1 MAWGG
6 GPVVTGLASPDGP
19 APTADAPATG
29 AVDAVARAGTASVL
43 GLLRGVTMFRS
54 LALVWALTGVVSS
67 TAFLRRPALAVA
79 LVTLMVVWTGLVA
92 LWPRRGPVLAVLSP
106 WVIGA
111 ELVIGAALLLG
122 DGFVYDE
129 RRSIS
134 LPWSW
139 PAAGAMTAGV
149 VYGWRAGLA
158 AALALAMASLVT
170 EFRLDRNVSEP
181 IQAFSRI
188 GLWVVVGVLA
198 GYVSSR
204 LRRAETELAEAR
216 SQAELARAREEVA
229 RRLHDGVLQTLA
241 VIQRRS
247 DDADLAALARDQ
259 EVDLRRFLAGSGE
272 RPVALEPELRRLAR
286 RHERQHPGTVVRVV
300 VGPDAPEPGGAR
312 LEAVLGAVGE
322 ALTNVGKHAGA
333 TTVTIFADLADA
345 DDLPPTELDLD
356 AAGQLRRGAGS
367 GTARLELFV
376 TVKDDGRGFDP
387 ATVTERIG
395 LARSIRGRITEVG
408 GRAEIVGR
416 PERGVEVKLW
426 V

>member
-1 MAWGG
+1 MTMD
-6 GPVVTGLASPDGP
+6 V
-19 APTADAPATG
+19 ADAA
-29 AVDAVARAGTASVL
+29 ARAGTASVL
-43 GLLRGVTMFRS
+43 GLLRGVTVFRS

-67 TAFLRRPALAVA
+67 AAFLRRPELAVA
-79 LVTLMVVWTGLVA
+79 LVALMVVWTGLVA
-92 LWPRRGPVLAVLSP
+92 LWPRRGPVLPVLSP

-111 ELVIGAALLLG
+111 ELVIGATLLLG

-158 AALALAMASLVT
+158 AALALALASMVT
-170 EFRLDRNVSEP
+170 EFRLDTNASEP
-181 IQAFSRI
+181 IQAFSKV
-188 GLWVVVGVLA
+188 GLWVAVGLLA
-198 GYVSSR
+198 GYVSAR

-216 SQAELARAREEVA
+216 SRAERARAREEVA

-241 VIQRRS
+241 VIQHRA
-247 DDADLAALARDQ
+247 DDTDLAALAREQ
-259 EVDLRRFLAGSGE
+259 EADLRRFLAGSVD
-272 RPVALEPELRRLAR
+272 RPVALEPELRRLAQ
-286 RHERQHPGTVVRVV
+286 RHQRQHPGTVVRVV
-300 VGPDAPEPGGAR
+300 VGPDAPEPDGAR

-333 TTVTIFADLADA
+333 TTVTIFADLADPGDVPPA
-345 DDLPPTELDLD
+345 DVGAVG
-356 AAGQLRRGAGS
+356 AAGPAGGAGPVATVPTVTPVTPPRDGRS
-367 GTARLELFV
+367 GPDLFV
-376 TVKDDGRGFDP
+376 TVHDDGRGFDP

-408 GRAEIVGR
+408 GRVEIVGR

-426 V
+426 L